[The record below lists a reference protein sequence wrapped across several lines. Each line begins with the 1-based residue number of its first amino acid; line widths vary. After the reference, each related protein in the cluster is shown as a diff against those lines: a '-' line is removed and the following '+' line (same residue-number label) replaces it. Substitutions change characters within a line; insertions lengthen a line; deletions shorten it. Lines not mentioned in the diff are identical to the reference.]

1 LNVCLAA
8 LAATV
13 VASPAFAQA
22 APTFPT
28 DTATATAKGVVLQNH
43 SLTNK
48 TALDFGIV
56 TVDTTGGT
64 VSVSASGSP
73 ARTFAGGVTLLPST
87 FSAAEFDGLAAPT
100 EKVVLTLTPPL
111 GGIIKDAAGD
121 QLTVSNM
128 YVDQANSMNRTAD
141 SAGTFT
147 VYVGGD
153 FTLAGSQPSGVYS
166 GQFSLTAQY
175 E

>member
-1 LNVCLAA
+1 MRFNVCFAA
-8 LAATV
+8 LAATL
-13 VASPAFAQA
+13 VATPAFAA
-22 APTFPT
+22 TFPT
-28 DTATATAKGVVLQNH
+28 DTANATAKGTVLLNH

-56 TVDTTGGT
+56 TVDSTGGT

-73 ARTFAGGVTLLPST
+73 SRTFGGGVTLLPST
-87 FSAAEFDGLAAPT
+87 FSAAEFDGLAAPV
-100 EKVVLTLTPPL
+100 ENVVLTLNPPL

-128 YVDQANSMNRTAD
+128 YVDQANNMNRTAD
-141 SAGTFT
+141 AAGTFT

-153 FTLAGSQPSGVYS
+153 FTLIGNQPSGVYS

-175 E
+175 Q